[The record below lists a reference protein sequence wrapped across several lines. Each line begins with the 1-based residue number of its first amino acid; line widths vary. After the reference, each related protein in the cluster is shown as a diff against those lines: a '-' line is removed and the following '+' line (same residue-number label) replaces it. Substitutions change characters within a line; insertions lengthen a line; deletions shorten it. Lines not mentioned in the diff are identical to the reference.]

1 MTTTKKTNFQHTP
14 LPILYSCRV
23 RLTEEQRLIL
33 RKAHTTFR
41 KQFEAPQQQPVMAV
55 STLSV
60 TTTTTIPT
68 NAYAEAGMSDLVV
81 SDLIGTRDSIP
92 LNILLKIENLLGV
105 KVVTRK
111 MLEEKF
117 ADYLTYLE
125 V

>member
-1 MTTTKKTNFQHTP
+1 MTTTKKANLLNTP

-23 RLTEEQRLIL
+23 RLTEEQRLVL
-33 RKAHTTFR
+33 RTAHTNFR
-41 KQFEAPQQQPVMAV
+41 KQFAAPQQQPVMAG